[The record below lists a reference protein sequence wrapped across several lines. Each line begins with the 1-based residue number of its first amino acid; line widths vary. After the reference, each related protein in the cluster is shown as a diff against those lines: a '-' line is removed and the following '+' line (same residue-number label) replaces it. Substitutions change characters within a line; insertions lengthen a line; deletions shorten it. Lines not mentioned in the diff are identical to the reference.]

1 MVSLS
6 KLFNFS
12 DIELLICEMEVVF
25 WGGEIYSESGT
36 FLLL

>member
-1 MVSLS
+1 MVSLG

-12 DIELLICEMEVVF
+12 DIELLICEMEVIF
-25 WGGEIYSESGT
+25 WGGEIYSESGI